1 MTRAT
6 TTRPTENDPTT
17 HPIAESAAAPA
28 RRSDAR
34 GPRSRRTRLLLTAL
48 GATALAAA
56 IPAQPA
62 AADSSREGDQ
72 FTLISVDHIE
82 LDDPAEDVLEHAVI
96 LENAQILPV
105 HHHR

>member
-1 MTRAT
+1 MTRVT
-6 TTRPTENDPTT
+6 MPIVKPTT
-17 HPIAESAAAPA
+17 ERTPESSPEGTPA
-28 RRSDAR
+28 RRPRAE
-34 GPRSRRTRLLLTAL
+34 GPRRARLLLTAL
-48 GATALAAA
+48 GATALAVA
-56 IPAQPA
+56 IPVQPA

-105 HHHR
+105 THHHR